1 MKKRLIKGLLCLM
14 VSTAVFAGCSNP
26 NDLTADSTTALG
38 TVTDTPTP
46 EPTQEVTETPTP
58 EPTQEVTDTPTPEP
72 TEDPHVLPE
81 GQMYSYLTGE
91 PISTEEG
98 NKKPFCVMINNL
110 QPAVPQSGIS
120 QADVLYEAMVEGTIT
135 RMMAVFQDPAGIEKI
150 GPCRSARHYFVDFN
164 YDMDGIYCHFGGSPF
179 AFTRF
184 EEDGLTTINGTAY
197 DGSGAFYRTSDR
209 EAPHNAYASGDGLIS
224 IASELG
230 LETTHRDGYSGIFN
244 FNYED
249 TPLEDGE
256 GVTEATKVNI
266 PYSWNLPY
274 FEYNADDG
282 LYYRFEYDAPH
293 VDQENNQQLSFKN
306 VIVEYVEQGVIS
318 EKGHLDL
325 LLYNVGNGLY
335 ITDGKAKNI
344 LWVKSGRDQ
353 TTYFTE
359 MDGTTPQKINP
370 GKTMILY
377 VPVGSTVTFGDEAP
391 VIGPVST
398 AGYIPQPGS
407 DQSSYGYGASAE
419 EAGDS

>member
-1 MKKRLIKGLLCLM
+1 MKKKALTSILCLLASASM
-14 VSTAVFAGCSNP
+14 LAGCSNP
-26 NDLTADSTTALG
+26 NEITADSTTALG
-38 TVTDTPTP
+38 TVTETPAPTQEASTETPTP
-46 EPTQEVTETPTP
+46 EPTQEAVTETPTP
-58 EPTQEVTDTPTPEP
+58 EPTQ
-72 TEDPHVLPE
+72 DPYALPE

-91 PISTEEG
+91 PVSTEEG
-98 NKKPFCVMINNL
+98 MKKPYCVMINNL

-120 QADVLYEAMVEGTIT
+120 QADVIYEAMVEGTIT

-184 EEDGLTTINGTAY
+184 QEDGLTTINGTAY
-197 DGSGAFYRTSDR
+197 DGSGAFFRTSDR

-224 IASELG
+224 IASGLG
-230 LETTHRDGYSGIFN
+230 LSTTHRDGYTGIFS

-249 TPLEDGE
+249 TPLEDGD
-256 GVTEATKVNI
+256 GVTEASRVNI
-266 PYSWNLPY
+266 PFSWNMPY

-282 LYYRFEYDAPH
+282 LYYRFEYDAPQ
-293 VDQENNQQLSFKN
+293 VDQENGQQLAFKN

-325 LLYNVGNGLY
+325 LLYNVGEGLY

-344 LWVKSGRDQ
+344 TWVKQGRDQ
-353 TTYFTE
+353 TTYFT
-359 MDGTTPQKINP
+359 DSSGNTQKINP
-370 GKTMILY
+370 GKTMIIY
-377 VPVGSTVTFGDEAP
+377 VPAGSKVTFGDEQP

-398 AGYIPQPGS
+398 AGYIPQPGT
-407 DQSSYGYGASAE
+407 DQSSYGYGESAE